1 MICKCFVLQLNVA
14 FLIQSVFVPYW
25 YLYSQLS
32 ISLIIWTVLPSLDN
46 WGSTVCILAFDKY
59 FLCSEFFEV
68 QILILF
74 STSLKRE
81 VKSNQNF
88 FWQLSIS
95 VWLSFLIGSPVGVRY
110 NAEKKKVGNYYTT
123 PIYRFRMKCHL
134 CDNHFEI
141 ETDPKVRKKMIQSLF
156 TFNPLTP
163 KIWLLIIPSGCY
175 TFPCQ
180 VDYKNLVFNQ
190 GNKLYLMS
198 LSILVTCFL
207 CNVSHGYYWE
217 MLHSNYFWELKS

>member
-1 MICKCFVLQLNVA
+1 MFCFAIKCGFLNLISFCSLLIFI
-14 FLIQSVFVPYW
+14 FLVIY
-25 YLYSQLS
+25 
-32 ISLIIWTVLPSLDN
+32 TLDN
-46 WGSTVCILAFDKY
+46 WGLTVYILVFDKY

-74 STSLKRE
+74 STSLKRV

-95 VWLSFLIGSPVGVRY
+95 VWLSLLIGSPVGVRY

-141 ETDPKVRKKMIQSLF
+141 ETDPKVGKWKWYSPCL
-156 TFNPLTP
+156 PLT
-163 KIWLLIIPSGCY
+163 L
-175 TFPCQ
+175 
-180 VDYKNLVFNQ
+180 
-190 GNKLYLMS
+190 
-198 LSILVTCFL
+198 
-207 CNVSHGYYWE
+207 
-217 MLHSNYFWELKS
+217 

>member
-1 MICKCFVLQLNVA
+1 MFCFAIKCGFLNLISFCSLLIFI
-14 FLIQSVFVPYW
+14 FLVIY
-25 YLYSQLS
+25 
-32 ISLIIWTVLPSLDN
+32 TLDN
-46 WGSTVCILAFDKY
+46 WGLTVYILVFDKY

-74 STSLKRE
+74 STSLKRV

-95 VWLSFLIGSPVGVRY
+95 VWLSLLIGSPVGVRY

-141 ETDPKVRKKMIQSLF
+141 ETDPKVRKKKNDSPCL
-156 TFNPLTP
+156 PLT
-163 KIWLLIIPSGCY
+163 L
-175 TFPCQ
+175 
-180 VDYKNLVFNQ
+180 
-190 GNKLYLMS
+190 
-198 LSILVTCFL
+198 
-207 CNVSHGYYWE
+207 
-217 MLHSNYFWELKS
+217 